1 MSSELDR
8 LAGGGCGQ
16 AGSGE
21 GVRAVTDEVLDAAA
35 QTGAD
40 ASQTVAEHIQLAA
53 NHSALPAGHRQ
64 QISVSKWSSM
74 HAFGN
79 APPPRYYLL
88 NNPVE
93 MNRF

>member
-21 GVRAVTDEVLDAAA
+21 GVRAVTDEVLDAAT

-40 ASQTVAEHIQLAA
+40 ASQTVAEHIQFAA
-53 NHSALPAGHRQ
+53 NHSALPADHRQ

-79 APPPRYYLL
+79 VPRYYLL

>member
-21 GVRAVTDEVLDAAA
+21 GVRAVTDEVLDAAT

-53 NHSALPAGHRQ
+53 NHSALPAA
-64 QISVSKWSSM
+64 IASKSLSQNGLRCT
-74 HAFGN
+74 HLET
-79 APPPRYYLL
+79 PPLL
-88 NNPVE
+88 FVK
-93 MNRF
+93 